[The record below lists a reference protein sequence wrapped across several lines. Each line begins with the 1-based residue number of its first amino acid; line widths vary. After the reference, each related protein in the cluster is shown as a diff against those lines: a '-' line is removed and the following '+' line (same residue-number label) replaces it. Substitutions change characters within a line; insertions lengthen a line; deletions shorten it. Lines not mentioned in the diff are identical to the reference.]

1 MTNMIFLDCYASSM
15 KPKEKQLFCLLR
27 SKVKKNREF
36 ALKIFHEHYS
46 EDLENLN
53 DLTVWLSGSVEGYKL
68 VDIRKVLAQ
77 NNAKVVTRETKKT
90 TLLVVGIKTKI
101 EELPVGIKVIS
112 AIAFQKILEEI
123 KEQIENKKPDAN
135 IDHEIIELLLH
146 KELEKVEEG
155 LKCLDEGG
163 TSLKILPLLAALF
176 KVHKEKD
183 VRSHAKLL
191 LEKES
196 SKTAKDV
203 LLFCEGRNFLNAK
216 YSVGMDEL
224 EKIKGFDIDL
234 FLYYLVLEQ
243 KNNLGKEYLASLDSE
258 WIQKLLEETELLNKE
273 SLELYGKAGERFVYA
288 KKIEHFTVHANSPVL
303 WKMDW
308 LKSLKII
315 DLKEKVILPKSTN
328 FSDLDTLILE
338 TKELSLVGLLAIKH
352 LVLRKCKTLEISDEF
367 NLLNIESIRVED
379 CSFDL
384 KLFKT
389 FLERVELPI
398 LKNIEIINF
407 TSYRVPKGFESQI
420 KELLP
425 NIEFSL
431 T

>member
-1 MTNMIFLDCYASSM
+1 
-15 KPKEKQLFCLLR
+15 
-27 SKVKKNREF
+27 
-36 ALKIFHEHYS
+36 
-46 EDLENLN
+46 
-53 DLTVWLSGSVEGYKL
+53 
-68 VDIRKVLAQ
+68 
-77 NNAKVVTRETKKT
+77 
-90 TLLVVGIKTKI
+90 
-101 EELPVGIKVIS
+101 
-112 AIAFQKILEEI
+112 
-123 KEQIENKKPDAN
+123 
-135 IDHEIIELLLH
+135 
-146 KELEKVEEG
+146 
-155 LKCLDEGG
+155 
-163 TSLKILPLLAALF
+163 
-176 KVHKEKD
+176 
-183 VRSHAKLL
+183 
-191 LEKES
+191 
-196 SKTAKDV
+196 
-203 LLFCEGRNFLNAK
+203 
-216 YSVGMDEL
+216 
-224 EKIKGFDIDL
+224 
-234 FLYYLVLEQ
+234 
-243 KNNLGKEYLASLDSE
+243 
-258 WIQKLLEETELLNKE
+258 
-273 SLELYGKAGERFVYA
+273 
-288 KKIEHFTVHANSPVL
+288 
-303 WKMDW
+303 MDW